1 MEVIIVDSIINYCK
15 NNPIGSTIAYGTFF
29 LMFFCLSI
37 SYYKAVH
44 FFISNY
50 IYNDV
55 YEVASFI
62 GTIAV
67 IFIAYIIYMV
77 GSIEAIIRFSR
88 FMDF

>member
-1 MEVIIVDSIINYCK
+1 MNSIINYCK
-15 NNPIGSTIAYGTFF
+15 NNPIGNTIAYGTFF

>member
-1 MEVIIVDSIINYCK
+1 MDSIINYCRSSQ
-15 NNPIGSTIAYGTFF
+15 IGNTIAYGTFF
-29 LMFFCLSI
+29 LLFFCLSI
-37 SYYKAVH
+37 SYYKVVR

-88 FMDF
+88 FMDFW